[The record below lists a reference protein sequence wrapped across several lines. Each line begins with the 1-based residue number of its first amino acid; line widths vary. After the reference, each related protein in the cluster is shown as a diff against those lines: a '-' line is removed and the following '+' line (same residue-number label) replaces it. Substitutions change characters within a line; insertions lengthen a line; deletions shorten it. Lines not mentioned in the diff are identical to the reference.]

1 LSASLLSPPRTNF
14 SKSVD
19 ASYSILKPVIKVAAQ
34 YAWTDEKTLEIT
46 GRFVEETLG
55 SETIVCK
62 FSEQN
67 NEVRITIEPKTPAR
81 SGRGPGNQ
89 QPVVLR
95 GAMVNL

>member
-1 LSASLLSPPRTNF
+1 LAPPRSNF

-19 ASYSILKPVIKVAAQ
+19 ASYSILKPVIKVAAK

-55 SETIVCK
+55 SETIICK

-67 NEVRITIEPKTPAR
+67 NEVRVTIESKSPAR

-89 QPVVLR
+89 QPAVLR
-95 GAMVNL
+95 GLMVNF